1 MVSCHEDIKR
11 ICFLPASTCRD
22 DSRWFKAEYTEI
34 ARLLDLVSRSQFCVN
49 GGDFIPVQQ
58 TWGKL
63 NLIDLTGCSPR
74 CILPTGLECL
84 QLTRHEYGWSNQ
96 WPKPNCGAQP
106 VGHRGHCHCFARK
119 LYMVWLRISASRNW
133 TKSWAGHDLL
143 QPLSR
148 AFLPPVVELESWSER
163 GLIRSWI

>member
-1 MVSCHEDIKR
+1 M
-11 ICFLPASTCRD
+11 
-22 DSRWFKAEYTEI
+22 
-34 ARLLDLVSRSQFCVN
+34 SRSQFCVN
-49 GGDFIPVQQ
+49 GRDFIPVQQ

-63 NLIDLTGCSPR
+63 NLIDLR

-96 WPKPNCGAQP
+96 WPKPNCGSQP

-119 LYMVWLRISASRNW
+119 LYMVWLRTSASRNW

-143 QPLSR
+143 QPLCR

-163 GLIRSWI
+163 GLIRSWMEPWKRPGLLRCVLSGTEGEILVALFWFESWFKVAAVASS